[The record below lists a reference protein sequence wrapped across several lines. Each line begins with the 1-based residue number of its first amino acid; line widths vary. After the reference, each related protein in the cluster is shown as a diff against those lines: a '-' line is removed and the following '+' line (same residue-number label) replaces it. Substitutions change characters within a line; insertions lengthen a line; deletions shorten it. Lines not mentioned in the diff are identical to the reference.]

1 MTPLTQPSSW
11 AALLAQ
17 RRGSRQHERLMGP
30 PLPRRFTLAVVWLAL
45 FADYVLMCG
54 ALPLS

>member
-1 MTPLTQPSSW
+1 
-11 AALLAQ
+11 
-17 RRGSRQHERLMGP
+17 MGP

-54 ALPLS
+54 ALPLSCCPPPLPASSAAL